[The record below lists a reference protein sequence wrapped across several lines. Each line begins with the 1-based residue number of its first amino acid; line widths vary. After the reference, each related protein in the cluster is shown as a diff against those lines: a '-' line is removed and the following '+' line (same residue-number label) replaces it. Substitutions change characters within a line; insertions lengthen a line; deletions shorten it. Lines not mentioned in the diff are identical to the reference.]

1 MKILC
6 KRPDFAAVLLLVLPM
21 VFCGCEQKNQ
31 LKAEIDSLRL
41 QIEEK
46 QQWSALAQEEF
57 HQVQK
62 QVTAVGSRQMDPV
75 QLRKQIESNKADI
88 EALKTELAAEQANL
102 ERKTEVLNRYRSKY
116 YGKN

>member
-1 MKILC
+1 MKNLR
-6 KRPDFAAVLLLVLPM
+6 KNSNFAAMLLAVLPWG
-21 VFCGCEQKNQ
+21 FCGCEQKTQ
-31 LKAEIDSLRL
+31 LKTELDSLRL

-46 QQWSALAQEEF
+46 QQRSALVQEEF

-62 QVTAVGSRQMDPV
+62 QVTAVGSRQTDPA

-88 EALKTELAAEQANL
+88 ESLKAELVAEQANL
-102 ERKTEVLNRYRSKY
+102 ERKTAILNGYRAKY